1 MIELINEAFCWKMK
15 WGTHL
20 NIVLDN
26 CLHHIKQEAII
37 VKTLRQVLQS
47 FSFCSLDTELIDT
60 AGSWFINYQY
70 HASR

>member
-1 MIELINEAFCWKMK
+1 MK

-60 AGSWFINYQY
+60 AGS
-70 HASR
+70 